1 MKLVAEFNLKQ
12 KTLPSEWRK
21 CIISYMKK
29 CLSEANEGKY
39 FDTYYE
45 TGKDKPFTLSVKF
58 SSPTYEKDKLIVAD
72 TKLKL
77 FVSTPDSKTGF
88 ILFSAIVA
96 QKGKE
101 FPLPMENSM
110 TLHTVRQLTEKT
122 VKSNRILIKMQAPLC
137 IRKHY
142 PDTNKDWYY
151 SVKQQDQFCDEAKKV
166 LYEQLKSAG
175 FAENDCVVDI
185 MPVNAKVAII
195 RHYGIKIECSLGDF
209 ILEGSPK
216 VLDYLSKAGMGS
228 RRSSCFGMFSVM
240 AEE

>member
-1 MKLVAEFNLKQ
+1 MKFVAEFILKD
-12 KTLPSEWRK
+12 KMITYEWRK
-21 CIISYMKK
+21 CIISYIKK

-39 FDTYYE
+39 FDTYYAP
-45 TGKDKPFTLSVKF
+45 GKDKPFTLSVNF
-58 SSPTYEKDKLIVAD
+58 GSPVYKKDCIVVEDKNFKLY
-72 TKLKL
+72 
-77 FVSTPDSKTGF
+77 VSTPDSKTGF
-88 ILFSAIVA
+88 ILFSSIVA

-101 FPLPMENSM
+101 FPLPMKNSM
-110 TLHTVRQLTEKT
+110 AMLSIKQLTEQT
-122 VKSNRILIKMQAPLC
+122 VRGNRILIKMQAPLC

-151 SVKQQDQFCDEAKKV
+151 SVKTQEEFSVEAKKV

-175 FAENDCVVDI
+175 FSEGDSHVDI

-195 RHYGIKIECSLGDF
+195 RHYGMKLECSLGDF
-209 ILEGSPK
+209 ILEGSPNA
-216 VLDYLSKAGMGS
+216 LDYLSKAGMGS